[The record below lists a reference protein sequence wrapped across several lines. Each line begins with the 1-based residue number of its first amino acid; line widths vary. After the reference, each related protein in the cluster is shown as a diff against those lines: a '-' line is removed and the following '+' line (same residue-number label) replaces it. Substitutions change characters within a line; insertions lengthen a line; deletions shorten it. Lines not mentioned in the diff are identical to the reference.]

1 MRDDCCDLALT
12 MQAHGML
19 AFLRN
24 RGASAI
30 TVLAEDTAVANA
42 ALAVLAAAR
51 AADLAGID
59 RSAVRVQ
66 FPGSGRASTPR
77 RCLARSPRRSAA
89 R

>member
-1 MRDDCCDLALT
+1 

-19 AFLRN
+19 AFLHN

-66 FPGSGRASTPR
+66 FPGERPGEHTKTLPCIAR
-77 RCLARSPRRSAA
+77 RGASAA